1 VSVKKNI
8 EHKSDSVSKYQN
20 DQSQSEPI
28 LIAWNKNTRVKILL
42 KGFKMKW
49 IMLFFSKKAY
59 TLYYSSILHT
69 NL

>member
-1 VSVKKNI
+1 MSVKKNI

-42 KGFKMKW
+42 KGVKMKW
-49 IMLFFSKKAY
+49 IMLFFS
-59 TLYYSSILHT
+59 
-69 NL
+69 